1 MASFSQEEQTLVEK
15 IASLYDSL
23 SSLPSLLPSPQ
34 VNSLFTELVT
44 ACIPPSDIDVSKLN
58 MEAQE
63 MRLKL
68 IGLCSH
74 GEGLLESHYSD
85 ILASYENP
93 LEHLDLFPYYNNYLK
108 LSQLEFEL
116 LSKHVHGTPMR
127 VAFVGSGP
135 LPLSLL
141 VLATYHMRTT
151 QFYGYDREP
160 SATARAKKLLKSDAD
175 MASRVEF
182 CTADVMSLTHELASY
197 DVVFLAAL
205 VGTNKDEKE
214 EVIDHLNRYM
224 SVGSVLVVRSAHGA
238 RGFLYPVVGPDELK
252 GFEMA
257 SIYHPQDEV
266 INSVV
271 IAKKLPPAQEH
282 VQLQGELAGA
292 PVQGGL
298 PMMTCQC
305 CCGREA
311 VMVSGCKMEEL
322 AREELQS

>member
-1 MASFSQEEQTLVEK
+1 MASLNQEEQTLVQT
-15 IASLYDSL
+15 IFSLYDSL

-34 VNSLFTELVT
+34 VNSIFTQLVS

-58 MEAQE
+58 TKEQE

-68 IGLCSH
+68 IDMCSR
-74 GEGLLESHYSD
+74 GEGLLETHYSD

-93 LEHLDLFPYYNNYLK
+93 LEHLSLFPYYTNYLK

-116 LSKHVHGTPMR
+116 LSEHVHGMPMR
-127 VAFVGSGP
+127 VAFIGSGP

-141 VLATYHMRTT
+141 VLATYHMTTT
-151 QFYGYDREP
+151 QFHGYDREP
-160 SATARAKKLLKSDAD
+160 SATACARELLKSDAA
-175 MASRVEF
+175 MASRVKF
-182 CTADVMSLTHELASY
+182 YTADVMSLTHELASY

-214 EVIDHLNRYM
+214 EVIEHLNRYM
-224 SVGSVLVVRSAHGA
+224 GVGSVLVVRSAHGA

-266 INSVV
+266 INSVIV
-271 IAKKLPPAQEH
+271 AKKLPPTH
-282 VQLQGELAGA
+282 VDVHSQVDLGA

-298 PMMTCQC
+298 PMRTCQ

-311 VMVSGCKMEEL
+311 IMVNGCKMEEL

>member
-1 MASFSQEEQTLVEK
+1 MASLNEEQTLVEK
-15 IASLYDSL
+15 ISSLCESL
-23 SSLPSLLPSPQ
+23 SSLPSLHPSPQ

-44 ACIPPSDIDVSKLN
+44 ACIPPSEIDVSKLD

-63 MRLKL
+63 MRFKL
-68 IGLCSH
+68 IDLCSR

-93 LEHLDLFPYYNNYLK
+93 LEHLDLFPYYTNYLK

-141 VLATYHMRTT
+141 VLATYHMTTT

-160 SATARAKKLLKSDAD
+160 SATARARKLLKSDAD

-182 CTADVMSLTHELASY
+182 CTADVMSLTHHELASY
-197 DVVFLAAL
+197 DVIFLAAL

-271 IAKKLPPAQEH
+271 IAKKLPPPHAH
-282 VQLQGELAGA
+282 VHSQGELAGA

-305 CCGREA
+305 CGREA
-311 VMVSGCKMEEL
+311 IMVSGCKMEEL